1 MNSQMVS
8 GSVLIA
14 VSLVWLSDGVKAQTP
29 QPAEPEYV
37 GTVFWLSSSEGKLAH
52 LEHQSP
58 SSHIKVK
65 ALGYGGGRMVLS
77 VKGGRSPVRLTA
89 DQQVFVV
96 RLETNGLDPALLVGL
111 DVLKATKK
119 TREAT
124 VASVGPMGFGGAK
137 STARGETSLVLIFEK
152 YGEHSFKVR
161 PASALSP
168 GEYVLRTK
176 ATENLGYLFGVD

>member
-1 MNSQMVS
+1 MQNGGISAILLS
-8 GSVLIA
+8 AALC
-14 VSLVWLSDGVKAQTP
+14 VWLPNTNSAQTAP
-29 QPAEPEYV
+29 PAEPEYV
-37 GTVFWLSSSEGKLAH
+37 GTVFWLNSSDGKLAD

-58 SSHIKVK
+58 SSHMKVK

-96 RLETNGLDPALLVGL
+96 RLETNGLDPTLLVGL

-124 VASVGPMGFGGAK
+124 VVSAGPMGFGGK
-137 STARGETSLVLIFEK
+137 TTAGETSLRLTFEK

-161 PASALSP
+161 PATTLSP
-168 GEYVLRTK
+168 GEYVLRSK
-176 ATENLGYLFGVD
+176 ATGDLGYLFGVD